1 MSEASFALV
10 DDHTDGAAAQPRPH
24 TAYFSPSN
32 LPSWPASVAG
42 PPSVSDVGTSNMAQ
56 LLAEQLAEQDV
67 DATAFEHC
75 ENFNLLCVGE
85 SGLGKSTFLR
95 DIFAHLDPTKQQE
108 MKRRV
113 AEQAKEVNDL
123 KDRIDRNEK
132 ESRQCDDKRSLEL
145 RAEKKE
151 LRAAMSAAIMKLEA
165 VRQEK
170 RQMEEAVHELRGEI
184 QALDET
190 LQRLRG
196 QRDAEEDDEE
206 AERLGHEVVAKQAE
220 LVGKRET
227 LAAEL
232 YNALHRSNGE
242 RERGAT
248 EPGAQTKEVTS
259 RLIKGMPL
267 FDGASR
273 GLDVTLIDT
282 PGYGDLL
289 VDTHPHRSAD
299 KVCAEVE
306 QRIAAHLAKDRAT
319 RAGMPLDDEKKFWNE
334 LVHLCLFFI
343 SPHRMKRADVELM
356 RRLHTLV
363 PLVVV
368 IAKSDTMTRAET
380 LDFKESVRKQLF
392 GPNGVQTFTFDAALI
407 KDVEARH
414 TANAPDGFQPLYGG
428 SDGRWPWAVMG
439 SDESRREYIWGTCL
453 TNEPHHSE
461 MPALRDL
468 LLRAGGWEHLKR
480 DAALKADA
488 EGVRRADAA
497 RGSGPLAPG
506 HRRWRRRGALGAL
519 LVAAV
524 AALGA
529 LGGGLGGG
537 PEPPPPPPPTID
549 PLLSRER
556 HVAELERQLQAAR
569 DDLAQCTDVR
579 RALDDDLRALHNK
592 LKPLK
597 KGYFSW

>member
-1 MSEASFALV
+1 MSEASFAVV
-10 DDHTDGAAAQPRPH
+10 DEHTDARQPAQPH
-24 TAYFSPSN
+24 TNYFSPSN
-32 LPSWPASVAG
+32 LPSWPASVTG
-42 PPSVSDVGTSNMAQ
+42 PPSVSDVGTNMAQ
-56 LLAEQLAEQDV
+56 LLADELASQGG
-67 DATAFEHC
+67 DALTFEHC
-75 ENFNLLCVGE
+75 ESFNLLCVGE

-113 AEQAKEVNDL
+113 AEQAKEVYEL
-123 KDRIDRNEK
+123 QDRIDRNEK

-145 RAEKKE
+145 RAEKRE
-151 LRAAMSAAIMKLEA
+151 LRGKMSSAITQLETL
-165 VRQEK
+165 RQEK
-170 RQMEEAVHELRGEI
+170 RQMEQAVAELRGEI
-184 QALDET
+184 QALDEA
-190 LQRLRG
+190 LQQLRS

-206 AERLGHEVVAKQAE
+206 AERLGHEVVAKQEE
-220 LVGKRET
+220 LSRKRET
-227 LAAEL
+227 LATEL
-232 YNALHRSNGE
+232 YNALHRSNGGC
-242 RERGAT
+242 ERGAT
-248 EPGAQTKEVTS
+248 EPGSQTKEVTS

-267 FDGASR
+267 YDGASR

-289 VDTHPHRSAD
+289 VDTHPNRSAD

-306 QRIAAHLAKDRAT
+306 RRIAAHLAKDRAT
-319 RAGMPLDDEKKFWNE
+319 RAGMPLDDEKKYWNE

-343 SPHRMKRADVELM
+343 SPHRMKRADLELM

-380 LDFKESVRKQLF
+380 LDFKESVRRQLQ
-392 GPNGVQTFTFDAALI
+392 GPDGVNTFTFDAALI

-414 TANAPDGFQPLYGG
+414 AAHAPEGFQPLYGG

-497 RGSGPLAPG
+497 RSSGSLVPA
-506 HRRWRRRGALGAL
+506 HRRWRRRGLVGAL

-524 AALGA
+524 AALVA
-529 LGGGLGGG
+529 LGGGLGDA
-537 PEPPPPPPPTID
+537 PEPPPPPPTID
-549 PLLSRER
+549 PLLSREKR
-556 HVAELERQLQAAR
+556 VAELERQLQAAR

-592 LKPLK
+592 LKIK
-597 KGYFSW
+597 RTSYFSW